1 MTRTENN
8 LCIYI
13 CIVYIAALLF
23 TSGTFTVVIRLLK
36 SELHITYILLCTC
49 SYMHGLSLSICL
61 DAVDSV
67 APPQSKVVKTALPV
81 NETVNISQTLIS
93 KPTTE
98 LCLTDDIELRGYQ
111 KELADPGLNGSN
123 YILVAPTGTGKTLIA
138 SYIITHH
145 LNEMRKC
152 SRGGKVAFV
161 TPTRQ
166 LTFQQKNQLQHYI
179 PGLMAVDIT
188 GASGQPMHP
197 LIQSN
202 LVDVVVCTAGKLRK
216 ELKTKN
222 VQMTDFSLIVADEC
236 HHAGRPSNYVDIMEF
251 YIRLKHSTVDHA
263 PLPQVVGMTASP
275 GAGRGKASLDKVVE
289 HQVSLC
295 ANLDAVAG
303 IVTVRMNVDEL
314 ESIRNEP
321 RSYLE
326 VREERNPN
334 DPLISSVVSSMQTL
348 EAFIGEVQCV
358 ARGSS
363 KYESWLQ
370 NEKEAAENRVENE
383 SQRISIFDLL
393 IVYSQSLMTYR
404 DFQYDDAVAVLK
416 DVTNFPN
423 PSPFEET
430 LNTVHSKLMKVVAEI
445 PRVPNPLL
453 VHMESIL
460 LDQFSKS
467 PDSKGI
473 FFVQNIKHTTYV
485 TNWVQSSPSL
495 SCIIRVAPICGNKG
509 MEKSEQIRVLEGFR
523 NGTYN
528 LLASTSVLEEGLDIP
543 QCNFVIRYQNVTNE
557 IAQVQAKGR
566 ARAEDSRI
574 YTVVSSNS
582 RKEYWYLVQEE
593 KQRFV
598 GHSIE
603 TLQQISLEPRI
614 WEKQKLLIEEQDRK
628 VQQMKVL
635 RSKWPNTENVEV
647 LCKKCKSVAC
657 KGSDVF
663 TYSLSSSDTQCNY
676 VVPSKSFSE
685 RYETMPHDKPEK
697 SEGLVT
703 PYRIYCCSQNC
714 RNKWGII
721 GIWRETGYQFPLLK
735 CEQFLFKYESDTRKF
750 RKWKDIWF
758 EIRSIHDW
766 TEFEDDVMPQ

>member
-1 MTRTENN
+1 M
-8 LCIYI
+8 LKL
-13 CIVYIAALLF
+13 IVTSLL
-23 TSGTFTVVIRLLK
+23 SLK
-36 SELHITYILLCTC
+36 SSFYIIQYTVDTNQPSMPMVPQVCKAACNSSDEVTVPLLLQNSPAKEPLSVQACAHTPRETTVDEQKHPVY
-49 SYMHGLSLSICL
+49 SQLMHN
-61 DAVDSV
+61 A
-67 APPQSKVVKTALPV
+67 KW
-81 NETVNISQTLIS
+81 
-93 KPTTE
+93 E

-138 SYIITHH
+138 GYIIVHH
-145 LNEMRKC
+145 LKMKEGKQR
-152 SRGGKVAFV
+152 GKVAFV

-166 LTFQQKNQLQHYI
+166 LTYQQKNQLQHYI
-179 PGLMAVDIT
+179 PGLRAVDIT

-222 VQMTDFSLIVADEC
+222 VQITDFSLIIADEC
-236 HHAGRPSNYVDIMEF
+236 HHAGRLSNYVDIMEF
-251 YIRLKHSTVDHA
+251 YIRLKHSTVGHP

-275 GAGRGKASLDKVVE
+275 GAGRGKANLDKAVE

-303 IVTVRMNVDEL
+303 IVTVRINIDEL
-314 ESIRNEP
+314 ESIRNDP
-321 RSYLE
+321 KPYLE
-326 VREERNPN
+326 VGDERSPN
-334 DPLISSVVSSMQTL
+334 DLFILNVASAMQSL
-348 EAFIGEVQCV
+348 EASLGEVPCV
-358 ARGSS
+358 TRGSS
-363 KYESWLQ
+363 KYVSWLQ

-383 SQRISIFDLL
+383 SQRISVCDLL

-416 DVTNFPN
+416 EVTNFPN

-430 LNTVHSKLMKVVAEI
+430 LNTVYSKLMKVVAEI
-445 PRVPNPLL
+445 PKIPNPLL

-460 LDQFSKS
+460 LEQFSKS

-473 FFVQNIKHTTYV
+473 FFVQNIEHTTYV
-485 TNWVQSSPSL
+485 TNWIKSSSSL
-495 SCIIRVAPICGNKG
+495 LRVIRVAPICGTKG

-582 RKEYWYLVQEE
+582 RKDYWYLVQEE
-593 KQRFV
+593 KQRLV
-598 GHSIE
+598 GIAIDA
-603 TLQQISLEPRI
+603 LQHLPLEQHI
-614 WEKQKLLIEEQDRK
+614 QKKQQMLIEELDRK
-628 VQQMKVL
+628 AQQLNML
-635 RSKWPNTENVEV
+635 RSKWPQAENVEI
-647 LCKKCKSVAC
+647 LCKKCKIIAC
-657 KGSDVF
+657 NGSDVF
-663 TYSLSSSDTQCNY
+663 AYSINGSDTHY
-676 VVPSKSFSE
+676 VVPKRAFSDGYKKE
-685 RYETMPHDKPEK
+685 NHDTPEK
-697 SEGLVT
+697 FEDFVK
-703 PYRIYCCSQNC
+703 PYRIFCRSENC

-721 GIWRETGYQFPLLK
+721 GLWRETGHQFPLLK
-735 CEQFLFKYESDTRKF
+735 CEQFLFKYKSDSRKF
-750 RKWKDIWF
+750 RNWKDIWF
-758 EIRSIHDW
+758 EVQCIHDFP
-766 TEFEDDVMPQ
+766 EYEEDIYHVDP